1 MDNVDNIRSKGE
13 YGVKINDNIM
23 QVFVST
29 FFLLFLFLDSKKK
42 AKDVVIYQYK
52 HATSRFSVKFTPQL
66 VEELKSEPPPPLH
79 VFSCAVVV
87 LQDLI
92 EFG

>member
-29 FFLLFLFLDSKKK
+29 FFLLFLFFGQQEKGQGRGDLPVQ
-42 AKDVVIYQYK
+42 ACHQ
-52 HATSRFSVKFTPQL
+52 Q
-66 VEELKSEPPPPLH
+66 
-79 VFSCAVVV
+79 V
-87 LQDLI
+87 LREIHSAAGRGAQ
-92 EFG
+92 E